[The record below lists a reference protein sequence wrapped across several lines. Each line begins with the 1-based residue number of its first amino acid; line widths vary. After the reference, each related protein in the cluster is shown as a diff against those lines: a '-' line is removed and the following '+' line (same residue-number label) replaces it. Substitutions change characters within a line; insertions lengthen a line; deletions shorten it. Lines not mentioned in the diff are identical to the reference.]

1 MFSIG
6 VHFISWQ
13 SEAVWTHGNQYA
25 VGWLNMLG
33 QVALT
38 ASVDSCLA
46 NHIAAMWSIYNGHVF
61 SQEELLLCYTGKG
74 PAMLERRAARAAA
87 PSSCIPASCP
97 AQAKTADH
105 KCRS

>member
-1 MFSIG
+1 M
-6 VHFISWQ
+6 
-13 SEAVWTHGNQYA
+13 WTHGSQCA

-61 SQEELLLCYTGKG
+61 SQEELLLCYTGEG
-74 PAMLERRAARAAA
+74 LPMRELRAARAAA
-87 PSSCIPASCP
+87 PIEHP
-97 AQAKTADH
+97 
-105 KCRS
+105 